1 MIEWKE
7 ACHLIYELEQQTAFV
22 FRAFNYPDKR
32 DDLNE
37 DLVKVF
43 DDLYELNTLFIK
55 KDCIDEWKINP
66 IAFLDICNAFW
77 EQVWIP
83 YKNEYNL
90 VREEIYLT
98 ETFKKIHYNYV
109 LDTKLD
115 KIEEIEKDAI
125 DQKRT
130 SYGNN
135 QLLSTPSL

>member
-7 ACHLIYELEQQTAFV
+7 ACELIYTLEKQTAFV
-22 FRAFNYPDKR
+22 FRAFNYPKNDEM
-32 DDLNE
+32 NE
-37 DLVKVF
+37 DVKKVF

-55 KDCIDEWKINP
+55 EDCINEWKVNP

-90 VREEIYLT
+90 VREEILLT

-109 LDTKLD
+109 LDTKFD

-125 DQKRT
+125 SQKRT
-130 SYGNN
+130 AYGQN
-135 QLLSTPSL
+135 QLLSSSSL